1 MGELD
6 FPEFSKV
13 VIVTSSLSGNLS
25 FHCIRYHR
33 SLELNVQS
41 RVTLD
46 PFIPTLEGIVCT
58 ISTNEID
65 KINKWSSKML
75 VFVLSNGV

>member
-1 MGELD
+1 MQVHASFYTPLD
-6 FPEFSKV
+6 NTNKC
-13 VIVTSSLSGNLS
+13 TSIL
-25 FHCIRYHR
+25 RYHR

-65 KINKWSSKML
+65 KIN
-75 VFVLSNGV
+75 

>member
-1 MGELD
+1 MIHTILQRKLKIEQRDPPNKLGGE
-6 FPEFSKV
+6 PR
-13 VIVTSSLSGNLS
+13 
-25 FHCIRYHR
+25 C

-65 KINKWSSKML
+65 KIN
-75 VFVLSNGV
+75 